1 MGTFLLGVLVAVNL
15 VLLVLVVRIFRH
27 VKYSAQLADIKQ
39 LAEQASKVHESLSQR
54 FTAATADMAMR
65 LDLVKT
71 SHV

>member
-1 MGTFLLGVLVAVNL
+1 MGTFLLAVLVLLNL
-15 VLLVLVVRIFRH
+15 VLLVLALGLFRH
-27 VKYSAQLADIKQ
+27 VKSSPQTTDITA
-39 LAEQASKVHESLSQR
+39 LAEQAAKVHESLSQR